1 MPRTSDSQEVHAEL
15 LFFMS
20 GHSKWS
26 TIKRQK
32 GAADA
37 QRGQLFTK
45 LSKEI
50 ILAAKQGGADPASN
64 FRLRLAVQKA
74 KESNMPNDNI
84 DRAIKRG
91 AGGGDG
97 ADNIEEI
104 VYEGYGPHGTAVIVE
119 AATDNRNRTV
129 AEVRNVFTRAGGGL
143 GETGSV
149 AWNFDTRGVVSVSP
163 NGRDADEIAL
173 LAIDAG
179 AEDVQISDDNI
190 DVYTQP
196 SDVEAVKKALEG
208 SGVAVTSAETQRV
221 PKTTVQLDESSG
233 LQTMRFIE
241 RLEALDD
248 VQKVYFNAEFSD
260 AVFAAL
266 ASRRSS
272 AFPSSSGYS
281 TFSLS
286 WATS

>member
-1 MPRTSDSQEVHAEL
+1 
-15 LFFMS
+15 MS

-26 TIKRQK
+26 SIKRAK
-32 GAADA
+32 GVADA
-37 QRGQLFTK
+37 QRGQLFTR

-50 ILAAKQGGADPASN
+50 IIAAKQGGGDPAAN

-74 KESNMPNDNI
+74 KEANMPNENI
-84 DRAIKRG
+84 ERAIKRG
-91 AGGGDG
+91 AGSGDG

-129 AEVRNVFTRAGGGL
+129 AEVRNVFTRAGGSL

-149 AWNFDTRGVVSVSP
+149 SWNFETRGVLSISP
-163 NGRDADEIAL
+163 NGRDADDVGLI
-173 LAIDAG
+173 AIDAG
-179 AEDVQISDDNI
+179 AEDVQVSGDTI

-196 SDVEAVKKALEG
+196 ADLEAVKKALE
-208 SGVAVTSAETQRV
+208 SHGVDVTSAETQRV
-221 PKTTVQLDESSG
+221 PKTTVQLDESAAI
-233 LQTMRFIE
+233 QTMRFIE
-241 RLEALDD
+241 RLESLDD

-266 ASRRSS
+266 AS
-272 AFPSSSGYS
+272 
-281 TFSLS
+281 
-286 WATS
+286 

>member
-1 MPRTSDSQEVHAEL
+1 
-15 LFFMS
+15 MS

-26 TIKRQK
+26 SIKRAK
-32 GAADA
+32 GVADA

-50 ILAAKQGGADPASN
+50 IIAAKQGGGDPATN

-74 KESNMPNDNI
+74 KEANMPNENI

-91 AGGGDG
+91 AGSGDG
-97 ADNIEEI
+97 ADDIQEI

-149 AWNFDTRGVVSVSP
+149 GWNFETRGVLSIQ
-163 NGRDADEIAL
+163 NGAKDPDELAL

-179 AEDVQISDDNI
+179 AEDVQVSDDSI

-196 SDVEAVKKALEG
+196 ADMETVKRALEG
-208 SGVAVTSAETQRV
+208 NGIEVASAETQRV
-221 PKTTVQLDESSG
+221 PKTTVQLDESAAI
-233 LQTMRFIE
+233 QTMRFIE
-241 RLEALDD
+241 RLEGLDD

-266 ASRRSS
+266 AS
-272 AFPSSSGYS
+272 
-281 TFSLS
+281 
-286 WATS
+286 

>member
-1 MPRTSDSQEVHAEL
+1 
-15 LFFMS
+15 MS

-26 TIKRQK
+26 SIKRAK
-32 GAADA
+32 GVADA

-50 ILAAKQGGADPASN
+50 IIAAKQGGGDPSSN

-74 KESNMPNDNI
+74 KDANMPNDNI

-91 AGGGDG
+91 AGSGEGSD
-97 ADNIEEI
+97 DFHEI

-129 AEVRNVFTRAGGGL
+129 AEVRNVFARGGGNL

-149 AWNFDTRGVVSVSP
+149 SWNFEMRGVLSIAGE
-163 NGRDADEIAL
+163 GRDADEVAL

-179 AEDVQISDDNI
+179 AEDVQVSGDSI
-190 DVYTQP
+190 DIYTQP
-196 SDVEAVKKALEG
+196 SDLEAVKKALESNG
-208 SGVAVTSAETQRV
+208 IAVASAETQRV
-221 PKTTVQLDESSG
+221 AKTTVQLDETSAI
-233 LQTMRFIE
+233 QTMRFIE
-241 RLEALDD
+241 KLEALDD

-266 ASRRSS
+266 AS
-272 AFPSSSGYS
+272 
-281 TFSLS
+281 
-286 WATS
+286 